1 MSGKK
6 ETMHTFKACEDFSDW
21 MAREIVSIDRS
32 KSEVIRCALL
42 LSLDTIK
49 NNPSLIDH
57 VRYEDRC
64 KSY

>member
-1 MSGKK
+1 MAGKK
-6 ETMHTFKACEDFSDW
+6 EVMHTFKMCEEMSDW
-21 MAREIVSIDRS
+21 MAKEIVSIDRS

-42 LSLDTIK
+42 LSLDTIR

-57 VRYEDRC
+57 VRYEDHC